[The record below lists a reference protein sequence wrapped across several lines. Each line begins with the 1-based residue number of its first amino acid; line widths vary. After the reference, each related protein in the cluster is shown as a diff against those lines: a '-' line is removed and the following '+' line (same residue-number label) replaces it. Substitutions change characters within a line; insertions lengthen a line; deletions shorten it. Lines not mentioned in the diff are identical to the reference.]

1 MALPVELIARILT
14 EAWINLPASTEE
26 HIKTFMNLSLVSK
39 QWAAIMKEVN
49 SMHSLIPFSYNG
61 GQLYTIKSL
70 SSISNPMLC
79 HTLTFRVN
87 YTVTPQRLVV
97 TGCEPSI
104 VVNQGIESF
113 LRKLFCGSN
122 TPRHGIHIFVDYFD
136 DSRVHVPSFWIPP
149 QITRLTIVYRYRS
162 WISDWIEARRFRL
175 CDCERSTVDH
185 DQVEHLTILGAT
197 SELTRGLIT
206 PLNKWKC
213 LSSLTIDSSVRDI
226 GIPVSSRISVIRRSD
241 GLRYETVEPNYA
253 CRVMFGDQY
262 HRAYWFYR
270 SSIDIFDKRDIPML
284 EQVIPLGSVG
294 YIDPLTRK
302 FIVLFNA
309 MDPGS
314 LTDARLDSIPS
325 LLESGVTKLIVNPNH
340 SSGRVWDHKHPYLD
354 VASLFGALNE
364 GKSVY
369 HIPVGLDRPEELYL
383 TLGRACRKDLIGTHF
398 ETWLIHHKQKILDIF
413 GDEHP
418 YIRKR
423 IDLVTT
429 TIDSSQ
435 YAWFAHLGFKSQ
447 RRRYMRIQT
456 FYFRRFKVPKYNHID
471 DLHDLISWS
480 HVSILVPHWVL
491 LFWWRKCL
499 ASKGHGDPRTI
510 EHPVI

>member
-1 MALPVELIARILT
+1 MAPPVELIARILT
-14 EAWINLPASTEE
+14 DTWVNLPASTEE
-26 HIKTFMNLSLVSK
+26 HIKTFMNCSL
-39 QWAAIMKEVN
+39 M
-49 SMHSLIPFSYNG
+49 IPFSYNG

-70 SSISNPMLC
+70 SSTSNPMLC
-79 HTLTFRVN
+79 RTLTFRVN
-87 YTVTPQRLVV
+87 YVTTPQRLVLA
-97 TGCEPSI
+97 GCEPSI
-104 VVNQGIESF
+104 VVNQGIETF
-113 LRKLFCGSN
+113 LQKLFCGPD
-122 TPRHGIHIFVDYFD
+122 TPRHGTHIFVDYFD
-136 DSRVHVPSFWIPP
+136 DSRVHVPWIPP

-162 WISDWIEARRFRL
+162 WISDWIETRRFRL

-185 DQVEHLTILGAT
+185 DQVDDLTILGAT

-262 HRAYWFYR
+262 HRAYWFYM

-284 EQVIPLGSVG
+284 KQVIPLGSVG

-369 HIPVGLDRPEELYL
+369 HIPVGLDRPEQLYL
-383 TLGRACRKDLIGTHF
+383 ALGRACRKELIGTHF
-398 ETWLIHHKQKILDIF
+398 ETWLMDHKQKILDIF

-447 RRRYMRIQT
+447 RRYMRTQT
-456 FYFRRFKVPKYNHID
+456 FYFRVAPPHIPGSPWGEFKVPKYNHTD
-471 DLHDLISWS
+471 DPHDLISWS
-480 HVSILVPHWVL
+480 HVSTVVPRRA
-491 LFWWRKCL
+491 LFL
-499 ASKGHGDPRTI
+499 AAKAAHF
-510 EHPVI
+510 